1 MSQKAK
7 MGYVETG
14 NAITDQTGAKKPDAK
29 APAFAPEPA
38 ATKLP
43 PPDDAMVQ
51 QILERQAVF
60 GF

>member
-7 MGYVETG
+7 PDFVV
-14 NAITDQTGAKKPDAK
+14 TDKATDGQTGAKEAEVREPLFKAEPSAAK
-29 APAFAPEPA
+29 SAPPE
-38 ATKLP
+38 
-43 PPDDAMVQ
+43 DAMVQ